1 VSPNNLNQQLSQ
13 IETRWTAVFRA
24 HQGGSDEANH
34 ARAALVWRYGGT
46 IHDYLLASLRDADAA
61 DELAREFALSFLRGH
76 SVFVLNLRHDS
87 HQPGLEV

>member
-1 VSPNNLNQQLSQ
+1 
-13 IETRWTAVFRA
+13 
-24 HQGGSDEANH
+24 
-34 ARAALVWRYGGT
+34 
-46 IHDYLLASLRDADAA
+46 LLASLRDADAA